1 MIINSSYFQG
11 NLKVPNTQD
20 ALTPLSDRR
29 GNEVN
34 LGEYIIRYETQIMIY
49 ALGNALYSSF
59 IDSFETNGDVK
70 TGAEQRWKDFINGVD
85 YTIDGTDKVWKGLR
99 YLEGGLNYSLIA
111 YYVYSKFLPDIST
124 TFGAPGIQK
133 NNAKAS
139 RGYSSIP
146 KTADIWNE
154 FLYKYQGGELPT
166 NNYPIKYESRGLSG
180 LDWSQQQDSEY
191 FTSMYR
197 YLQDNADQYDGLM
210 TRLFAVEN
218 SFGL

>member
-49 ALGNALYSSF
+49 ALGNVLYKDF
-59 IDSFETNGDVK
+59 IDQFETNGDLK
-70 TGAEQRWKDFINGVD
+70 SGADQRWKDFVNGVD
-85 YTIDGTDKVWKGLR
+85 YTVDSVDKVWKGLR

-154 FLYKYQGGELPT
+154 FLYKYQGGVQNLS
-166 NNYPIKYESRGLSG
+166 NYPIKYESRGLNG
-180 LDWSQQQDSEY
+180 VDWSQQQDSEY

-197 YLQDNADQYDGLM
+197 YLQDNIDQYEGVM